1 MKRIVVFGSISYDRT
16 LHLPRLPEAGQGIMA
31 TAVTHSVGGKGA
43 NVAVAVARA
52 GGRVSLVSAVGA
64 DGDRALAE
72 LAAAGVDLAWVQRRH
87 DLATAE
93 VIIHLATDQR
103 EFGITVPGADRH
115 VDHRAMQAAVDAFHG
130 GAIGYLDGMVNDG
143 AFVIEA
149 MAARG
154 APLVINPSPLHP
166 DVERWPMHKAAV
178 VVLNADEARRLTHRD
193 DPHHQLDAL
202 RQRHPGPAFV
212 LTRGPEGA
220 WWCQGDHREH
230 VAAVPVGAIDSTAAG
245 DTFAGYFLAGV
256 AAGRPPV
263 EAMRLAA
270 RAAAICVTRH
280 GSLHSIPSLADLGA
294 GNAT

>member
-16 LHLPRLPEAGQGIMA
+16 LHLPRLPEAGQGLMA
-31 TAVTHSVGGKGA
+31 SAVTHSVGGKGA
-43 NVAVAVARA
+43 NVAVAAVRA
-52 GGRVSLVSAVGA
+52 GGRASLVSAVGA

-72 LAAAGVDLAWVQRRH
+72 LSDAGVDTAWIERRA

-115 VDHRAMQAAVDAFHG
+115 VDRRAMQTAIDTFRG
-130 GAIGYLDGMVNDG
+130 GSIGYLDGMMNDG

-178 VVLNADEARRLTHRD
+178 VIVNQDEACRLTQRD

-202 RQRHPGPAFV
+202 CSRLPGPAFV
-212 LTRGPEGA
+212 LTRGAEGA
-220 WWCQGDHREH
+220 WLCRGDHREH
-230 VAAVPVGAIDSTAAG
+230 VAATPVAAIDSTAAG

-263 EAMRLAA
+263 ESMRMAA

-280 GSLHSIPSLADLGA
+280 GSLHSIPGRREVERAIAD
-294 GNAT
+294 